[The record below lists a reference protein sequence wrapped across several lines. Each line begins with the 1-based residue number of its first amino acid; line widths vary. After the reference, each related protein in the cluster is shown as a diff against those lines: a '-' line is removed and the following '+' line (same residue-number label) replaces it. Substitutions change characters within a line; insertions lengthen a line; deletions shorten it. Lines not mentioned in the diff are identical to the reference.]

1 MSKSINNLSKRIG
14 LKNNLIQN
22 KFDNKIFNKKF
33 DFLEF
38 DSYLRDLN
46 YLSWKLFMFAYQQK
60 DLVEV
65 KDI

>member
-1 MSKSINNLSKRIG
+1 VSKSINNLSKRIG
-14 LKNNLIQN
+14 LKNSLIQN

-46 YLSWKLFMFAYQQK
+46 YLS
-60 DLVEV
+60 
-65 KDI
+65 

>member
-33 DFLEF
+33 DFLEY

>member
-1 MSKSINNLSKRIG
+1 VSKSINNLSKRIG